1 MKKRFSLILLLAI
14 ILVFSGCAYVHVK
27 EPFDTD
33 LDKTIRGDKE
43 GKASYQSILW
53 LIAWGDAGTAA
64 AAKDGEITVLN
75 HIDKEILC
83 ILFGLYYKETTILY
97 GD

>member
-14 ILVFSGCAYVHVK
+14 ILVFGGCAYVHVK

-33 LDKTIRGDKE
+33 LDKTILGDKE
-43 GKASYQSILW
+43 GKSSYQSILW

-64 AAKDGEITVLN
+64 ARRDSQYCTGGGYHQLRAAGVGPA
-75 HIDKEILC
+75 HAC
-83 ILFGLYYKETTILY
+83 V
-97 GD
+97 